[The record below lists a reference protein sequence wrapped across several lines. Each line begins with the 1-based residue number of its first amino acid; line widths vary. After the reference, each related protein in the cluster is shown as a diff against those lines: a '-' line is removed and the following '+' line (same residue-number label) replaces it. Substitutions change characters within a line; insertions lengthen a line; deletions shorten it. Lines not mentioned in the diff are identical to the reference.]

1 MDYQKLA
8 TEFLTAE
15 AQRNPIGA
23 ITDLYPEMTVEDAYR
38 IQLAGIDMKLAKGS
52 KVIGKKIG
60 LTSKGMQKLLGVN
73 EPDYGI
79 LLNDMLFAEGF
90 ASRRA
95 ALLQP
100 KIEGELAFIL
110 KETLKGPGVTIADVY
125 RATEYIV
132 PAFEI
137 VDSRIRDWKI
147 KLEDT
152 IADNASSAGI
162 LLGSRMT
169 PITNIDLKLVG
180 MMLEKNGEMVSSG
193 VGAEVWGNPAA
204 AVAWLANKLADFD
217 IALEKGEIILSGA
230 ITAAEKVNA
239 GDVFNVSFTNLGSV
253 SLKFI

>member
-1 MDYQKLA
+1 MDYQKIAANL
-8 TEFLTAE
+8 LTAE
-15 AQRNPIGA
+15 MKKNPIEA
-23 ITDLYPEMTVEDAYR
+23 IAESYSKITVEDAYR
-38 IQLAGIDMKLAKGS
+38 IQMAGIEMKLAKGH

-73 EPDYGI
+73 EPDYGV
-79 LLNDMLFAEGF
+79 LLSDMLLTEGVPCQ
-90 ASRRA
+90 RDE
-95 ALLQP
+95 LLQP

-110 KETLKGPGVTIADVY
+110 KETIKGPGATIADVY

-152 IADNASSAGI
+152 IADNASSARI
-162 LLGSRMT
+162 LLGSRMI
-169 PITNIDLKLVG
+169 PIKDIDLKLVG
-180 MMLEKNGEMVSSG
+180 MMLEKNGELVSSG

-204 AVAWLANKLADFD
+204 AVAWLANKLADFN

-230 ITAAEKVNA
+230 VTAAEKVNA
-239 GDVFNVSFTNLGSV
+239 GDIFNVSFYNLGSL

>member
-1 MDYQKLA
+1 MDYQMIA
-8 TEFLTAE
+8 TELLSAE
-15 AQRNPIGA
+15 AEKNPIGA
-23 ITDLYPEMTVEDAYR
+23 ITDLYPETTVADAYR
-38 IQLAGIDMKLAKGS
+38 IQLAGIEMKRAKGRRI
-52 KVIGKKIG
+52 IGKKIG

-73 EPDYGI
+73 EPDYGV
-79 LLNDMLFAEGF
+79 LLNDMLLSEGF
-90 ASRRA
+90 PCRRD

-152 IADNASSAGI
+152 VADNASSARI

-169 PITNIDLKLVG
+169 PIKDLDLRLIG

-217 IALEKGEIILSGA
+217 IALLKGEIILSGA
-230 ITAAEKVNA
+230 VTAAEAVNV
-239 GDVFNVSFTNLGSV
+239 GDVFNVSFTNLGSL

>member
-1 MDYQKLA
+1 MDYQKIA
-8 TEFLTAE
+8 MDFLTAE
-15 AQRNPIGA
+15 ANKNSIGA
-23 ITDLYPEMTVEDAYR
+23 ITDSYPEMTVEDAYR
-38 IQLAGIDMKLAKGS
+38 IQLAGIEMKLAKGRR
-52 KVIGKKIG
+52 VIGKKIG
-60 LTSKGMQKLLGVN
+60 LTSKGMQKLLGVD

-79 LLNDMLFAEGF
+79 LLNDMLLSEGF
-90 ASRRA
+90 PCRRDT
-95 ALLQP
+95 LLQP

-152 IADNASSAGI
+152 VADNASSARV
-162 LLGSRMT
+162 LLGSRVT
-169 PITNIDLKLVG
+169 PIKDLDLKLVG

-204 AVAWLANKLADFD
+204 AVAWLANKLGDFD
-217 IALEKGEIILSGA
+217 IALEKGEFILSGA
-230 ITAAEKVNA
+230 VTAAEAVSA
-239 GDVFNVSFTNLGSV
+239 GDVFNVSFTNLGSL

>member
-1 MDYQKLA
+1 MDYQMIA
-8 TEFLTAE
+8 TELLSAE
-15 AQRNPIGA
+15 AEKNPIGA
-23 ITDLYPEMTVEDAYR
+23 ITDLYPETTVADAYR
-38 IQLAGIDMKLAKGS
+38 IQLAGIEMKRAKGRRI
-52 KVIGKKIG
+52 IGKKIG

-73 EPDYGI
+73 EPDYGV
-79 LLNDMLFAEGF
+79 LLNDMLLFEGF
-90 ASRRA
+90 PCRRD

-132 PAFEI
+132 PAFEV

-152 IADNASSAGI
+152 VADNASSARI

-169 PITNIDLKLVG
+169 PIKDLDLRLIG

-217 IALEKGEIILSGA
+217 IALLKGEIILSGA
-230 ITAAEKVNA
+230 VTAAEAVNV
-239 GDVFNVSFTNLGSV
+239 GDVFNVSFTNLGSL

>member
-1 MDYQKLA
+1 MDYQKIA
-8 TEFLTAE
+8 MDLTAE
-15 AQRNPIGA
+15 ANKNSIGA
-23 ITDLYPEMTVEDAYR
+23 ITDSYPEMTVEDAYR
-38 IQLAGIDMKLAKGS
+38 IQLAGIEMKLAKGRR
-52 KVIGKKIG
+52 VIGKKIG
-60 LTSKGMQKLLGVN
+60 LTSKGMQKLLGVD

-79 LLNDMLFAEGF
+79 LLNDMLLSEGF
-90 ASRRA
+90 PCRRDT
-95 ALLQP
+95 LLQP

-152 IADNASSAGI
+152 VADNASSARV
-162 LLGSRMT
+162 LLGSRVT
-169 PITNIDLKLVG
+169 PIKDLDLKLVG

-204 AVAWLANKLADFD
+204 AVAWLANKLGDFD
-217 IALEKGEIILSGA
+217 IALEKGEFILSGA
-230 ITAAEKVNA
+230 VTAAEAVSA
-239 GDVFNVSFTNLGSV
+239 GDVFNVSFTNLGSL

>member
-90 ASRRA
+90 PCRRA